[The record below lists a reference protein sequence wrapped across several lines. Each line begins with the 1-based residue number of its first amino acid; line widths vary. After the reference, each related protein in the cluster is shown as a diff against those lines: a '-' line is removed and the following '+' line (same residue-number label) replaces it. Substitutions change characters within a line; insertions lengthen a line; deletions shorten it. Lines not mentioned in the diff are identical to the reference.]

1 MTIPNGLLGFKQ
13 TGGKELAKGVFLHR
27 ADSIYEDQPEE
38 RYQFPKSYLK
48 AASQCIGDW
57 IIYLEPTKAGKNG
70 YYAVAQVKDII
81 PDPEKSGMF
90 VALIEPGTYLPF
102 ERSVPFSVAGDYPE
116 LSVLNDFGRVS
127 GRAQAAMRVIP
138 EADFNRIVS
147 RGIPDE
153 DSLLP
158 RVGAY
163 AAEGNGVAEERSPF
177 VFEQVRDRTAHLTNR
192 IVRDRVFRSK
202 VLQAYDSTCA
212 FTSLRLINGGGRA
225 EAEAAHI
232 RPVEANG
239 PDIVSNGIA
248 LSGTVHW
255 MFDRGLL
262 SLSDELEI
270 LVSRHIND
278 QSSIQHL
285 LNPSGRASLPLH
297 LSMRPHPRFLEWHR
311 QYCFKA

>member
-1 MTIPNGLLGFKQ
+1 M
-13 TGGKELAKGVFLHR
+13 AKGVFLHR
-27 ADSIYEDQPEE
+27 ADSVYDDQPEE
-38 RYQFPKSYLK
+38 RYQFPKNYLK
-48 AASQCIGDW
+48 AARQCIGDW

-70 YYAVAQVKDII
+70 YYAVAQVSDVI
-81 PDPEKSGMF
+81 PDPVKSDMY

-102 ERSVPFSVAGDYPE
+102 ERNVPFSVAGDYPE
-116 LSVLNDFGRVS
+116 LSVLNEFGRIS

-138 EADFNRIVS
+138 EVDFNRIVS
-147 RGIPDE
+147 RGIPED

-163 AAEGNGVAEERSPF
+163 EDVAANRVAEETSPF
-177 VFEQVRDRTAHLTNR
+177 VFEQIRDRTAYLTKR
-192 IVRDRVFRSK
+192 IVRDRIFRSK

-212 FTSLRLINGGGRA
+212 FTSLKLINGGGRA

-232 RPVEANG
+232 RPVEKNG
-239 PDIVSNGIA
+239 PDIVANGIA

-262 SLSDELEI
+262 SLTDDLEI

-278 QSSIQHL
+278 QSGLQHL
-285 LNPSGRASLPLH
+285 LNPSGRASPPSH

-311 QYCFKA
+311 QNCFKA

>member
-1 MTIPNGLLGFKQ
+1 M
-13 TGGKELAKGVFLHR
+13 AKGVFLHR
-27 ADSIYEDQPEE
+27 ADSVYEDEPEE
-38 RYQFPKSYLK
+38 RYQFPKNYLK
-48 AASQCIGDW
+48 AARQCIGDW

-70 YYAVAQVKDII
+70 YYAVAQVKDITS
-81 PDPEKSGMF
+81 DPVKAEMF

-116 LSVLNDFGRVS
+116 LSVLNEFGRVS

-147 RGIPDE
+147 SGIPDD

-163 AAEGNGVAEERSPF
+163 EGAEVKGVAEEASSF
-177 VFEQVRDRTAHLTNR
+177 VFEQVRDRTAYLTNR

-202 VLQAYDSTCA
+202 VLRAYDSTCA
-212 FTSLRLINGGGRA
+212 FTSLKLINGRGRA

-262 SLSDELEI
+262 SLTDELEI

-278 QSSIQHL
+278 QSSIQHV
-285 LNPSGRASLPLH
+285 LNPSRRASPPLH

-311 QYCFKA
+311 QNCFKA